1 MAQVDATAACF
12 IARRQVAP
20 HCEHCISRMLGH
32 PLGLEVRLILLNI
45 LSEKSHN
52 KLLARLP
59 GEIGS

>member
-20 HCEHCISRMLGH
+20 HRAAFRRMLGH
-32 PLGLEVRLILLNI
+32 PLGLVVRLILLNI

-52 KLLARLP
+52 KLLVRLP